1 MNLPRE
7 NDVFAEEL
15 CESIVHYL
23 DRRNYPANQDYCQ
36 LMSVNQSYF
45 EPVNNVKAMS
55 SADDL
60 VCKARDIESKR
71 SQKDIDDF
79 LLLSENAF
87 MNAARSEIINT

>member
-1 MNLPRE
+1 
-7 NDVFAEEL
+7 
-15 CESIVHYL
+15 
-23 DRRNYPANQDYCQ
+23 
-36 LMSVNQSYF
+36 
-45 EPVNNVKAMS
+45 MS